1 MRIKGKRVL
10 KNGAIAGY
18 VYYSKEKKWK
28 WRIVGRAQRGG
39 SDPNEIPLSNL
50 PNNPWN
56 NERKYLNNIINE
68 NLRKK
73 MNNQQ
78 KNKLLKLKNKLQ
90 KLEINSLREDFS
102 LKSEADY
109 LNQISEEI
117 FGILENKI
125 DNRTKRMYKTL
136 RNNRQKNMII
146 QEKIKNIPNNNNN
159 NYVNQL
165 SDLFEVL
172 EHANNQ
178 FTPKQLRNFLNP
190 NSNMTEEEV
199 IAYLSSL
206 PNSNNNSS
214 N

>member
-10 KNGAIAGY
+10 KNGAVAGY

-39 SDPNEIPLSNL
+39 DPNEIPLSNL

-56 NERKYLNNIINE
+56 NERKYLNKIINE

-78 KNKLLKLKNKLQ
+78 KNKLLKLKKKIQ
-90 KLEINSLREDFS
+90 QLEINSLGEDFS
-102 LKSEADY
+102 LESEADN

-136 RNNRQKNMII
+136 RNNRQKNMI
-146 QEKIKNIPNNNNN
+146 QTERLKSIPNNNI
-159 NYVNQL
+159 NQL
-165 SDLFEVL
+165 NDYFKNL
-172 EHANNQ
+172 EFANNQ
-178 FTPKQLRNFLNP
+178 FTPNQLRNFLS
-190 NSNMTEEEV
+190 SNHNITNEELF
-199 IAYLSSL
+199 AYLNTLS
-206 PNSNNNSS
+206 NSNNN
-214 N
+214 